1 MLWIPLSDGLGLDLT
16 EELHC
21 RGINMRHLGLL
32 RSLLWRD
39 LPGTLTIFFGEQKI
53 RTSVDLRKEVRHGD
67 TIRVDG
73 KDYVILE
80 TEKRKITDK
89 SLPLQ
94 EIYMGLS
101 KKSMLGRSGRTPLDQ
116 NSEELSSASGRNGD

>member
-1 MLWIPLSDGLGLDLT
+1 MHDEGVRHATKYLVETLIPGLGDNLTRRVYGLPLSEGLGLDLT

-53 RTSVDLRKEVRHGD
+53 RTSADLRKEVSHGD
-67 TIRVDG
+67 VIRVDG
-73 KDYVILE
+73 KDY
-80 TEKRKITDK
+80 
-89 SLPLQ
+89 
-94 EIYMGLS
+94 EIS
-101 KKSMLGRSGRTPLDQ
+101 C
-116 NSEELSSASGRNGD
+116 